1 MSNVQTIPQKP
12 FRQRL
17 IRDIKRY
24 KFIYLL
30 GFLCLA
36 YYIIFCYLPMGGIV
50 IAFKDFRAADFKGP
64 SL

>member
-1 MSNVQTIPQKP
+1 MSNAQIITNKP

-30 GFLCLA
+30 GFLCLT
-36 YYIIFCYLPMGGIV
+36 Y
-50 IAFKDFRAADFKGP
+50 
-64 SL
+64 